1 MQHNHRCR
9 MKGFITFLILW
20 LLSKKDMTGAE
31 IAIEMEK
38 RKGHKPS
45 PGTIYPALKFLTENK
60 LLKVDK
66 SKKYSLTKKG
76 KEELDLS
83 LNTFF
88 DTFCDIDE
96 MKSHCKCHRHNRT

>member
-9 MKGFITFLILW
+9 MKGFLTFLILW

-45 PGTIYPALKFLTENK
+45 PGTIYPALKELKSRGLIEEIENSIRDKVYILTI
-60 LLKVDK
+60 
-66 SKKYSLTKKG
+66 KG
-76 KEELDLS
+76 KEVLEK
-83 LNTFF
+83 N
-88 DTFCDIDE
+88 
-96 MKSHCKCHRHNRT
+96 